1 MCGSF
6 LFSFLISFFI
16 PMSNPIDFFAIA
28 MATPCIQTYL
38 AKNKTLSDELRIKI
52 IKETKW
58 WIQASFRKAVLDR
71 SADWMVPLEKKYA
84 EIGWDVRVR
93 DVFHTLKMPVV
104 LSYAVYESVSWL
116 DQCLYKILWPFPQ
129 ELEKSYEER
138 MELERKAGLPLSPQ

>member
-1 MCGSF
+1 
-6 LFSFLISFFI
+6 
-16 PMSNPIDFFAIA
+16 MSNPIDFFAIA

-38 AKNKTLSDELRIKI
+38 VKNKTLSDELRIKI

-71 SADWMVPLEKKYA
+71 SADWMLPLEKKYA
-84 EIGWDVRVR
+84 EIGWDARVR
-93 DVFHTLKMPVV
+93 DVFHALHMPAI

-129 ELEKSYEER
+129 ELEKSREER